1 MKAKNLYYLMAL
13 CAGSFVL
20 APKANA
26 QDVVIEEDAVS
37 VTDYSCDNTNRY
49 FQSWRD
55 NWFIQLGAGVN
66 QPFVERGINGGK
78 APGHAVRRQNMTA
91 TYN

>member
-13 CAGSFVL
+13 CAGSFVM

-26 QDVVIEEDAVS
+26 QDAVVEDVVS
-37 VTDYSCDNTNRY
+37 VTEYSCDNTNRY

-55 NWFIQLGAGVN
+55 NWFIQLGAGIN
-66 QPFVERGINGGK
+66 QPFMERG
-78 APGHAVRRQNMTA
+78 RQWSKGIRSDCEQKIHDH
-91 TYN
+91 YI

>member
-13 CAGSFVL
+13 CAGSFVM

-26 QDVVIEEDAVS
+26 QDAVVEDVVS
-37 VTDYSCDNTNRY
+37 VTEYSCDNTNRY

-55 NWFIQLGAGVN
+55 IGLSSWEPESISRSWRGASME
-66 QPFVERGINGGK
+66 QRHP
-78 APGHAVRRQNMTA
+78 VRL
-91 TYN
+91 